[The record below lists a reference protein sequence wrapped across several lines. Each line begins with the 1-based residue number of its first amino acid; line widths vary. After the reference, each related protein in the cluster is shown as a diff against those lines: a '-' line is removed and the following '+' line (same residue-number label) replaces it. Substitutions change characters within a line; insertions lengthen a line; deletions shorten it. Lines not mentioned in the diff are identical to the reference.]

1 MYRIRDKP
9 ASAKPG
15 RSPAIRKLQEENEW
29 DDNIKA
35 QNISEYNSKVDKHC
49 ARFFHMRK
57 LYKRHRVKQLCSVR
71 SHNSSNKES
80 RSTSAHR
87 KDITTDQIEILKEE
101 LDLTWK
107 NFKIPE
113 QHKKIFN
120 KSLESIPK
128 IQAASKIAREI
139 DNIEK
144 GNANITAVISAV
156 NKRESLLQEI
166 QKKLQEKLVKPEIF
180 SHIKLL
186 QNFRDL
192 TLRVIE
198 FIELWRSEYSLT
210 EQFQWINCIY
220 YEKLKTD
227 SDFLC
232 ETSLG
237 KFFNF
242 CLSDPLLTGPTEP
255 KTINKR
261 EFSIPFSYRQGQRI
275 RKAFDILSFNPAQ
288 PLKIR
293 SSIQLSEIQ
302 CTASEVTHTEVSQI
316 FPTELQ
322 ISELEYKKE
331 INEICKMILENM
343 IYEEINTKLYLYVTQ
358 SFKEIIAASLTL
370 YSSSIL
376 DRVITEIL
384 SELIPVIAKESHT
397 EVTDSEYIDIRN
409 LIINEVMEEQ
419 IQAISGTQ
427 TNNILSFHVT
437 EEVIGCLELFQIT
450 LQTIQEEMKEN
461 QSIVYIVADEVI
473 EEFLLEDWAEDIAEL
488 ELVQAKMENV
498 WKDLPGHIQKE
509 IYHHQKHNIILRLCE
524 MIYFGILNEFV
535 GKIWLEGL
543 VASEVKEERNEDK
556 MLDEEIFLLKDPN
569 YQVEDPRKGTL
580 FRTGRKK

>member
-9 ASAKPG
+9 VSARPG
-15 RSPAIRKLQEENEW
+15 RSPAIRKLQEESEIN
-29 DDNIKA
+29 DSIQA
-35 QNISEYNSKVDKHC
+35 QKILKSKLSKRSRAKH
-49 ARFFHMRK
+49 FYFI
-57 LYKRHRVKQLCSVR
+57 R

-87 KDITTDQIEILKEE
+87 KDITIDQIEILKEE
-101 LDLTWK
+101 LDLTWR

-113 QHKKIFN
+113 QHKKVFI

-144 GNANITAVISAV
+144 GNANITSVISAI

-166 QKKLQEKLVKPEIF
+166 QKKFEEKLTKPEIF

-186 QNFRDL
+186 QNLRDL
-192 TLRVIE
+192 TLRAIE
-198 FIELWRSEYSLT
+198 FIEFWKSEYSLT

-220 YEKLKTD
+220 YDKLK
-227 SDFLC
+227 SDTNFLC

-255 KTINKR
+255 KVINKR
-261 EFSIPFSYRQGQRI
+261 EFSIPFSYRQGSRV
-275 RKAFDILSFNPAQ
+275 RKTFDILSFTPSQ

-293 SSIQLSEIQ
+293 SSIQLNEIP
-302 CTASEVTHTEVSQI
+302 CTASEVTHTEISQI
-316 FPTELQ
+316 FQTELQ
-322 ISELEYKKE
+322 ISDIENRKE

-343 IYEEINTKLYLYVTQ
+343 IYKEVNTKLEVYVTQ

-376 DRVITEIL
+376 DRVITEVL

-419 IQAISGTQ
+419 IQTISGTQ
-427 TNNILSFHVT
+427 INNILSIYVT
-437 EEVIGCLELFQIT
+437 EEVIGYLELFQIT

-461 QSIVYIVADEVI
+461 QSIVYIVADKII
-473 EEFLLEDWAEDIAEL
+473 EEFLIEDWAEDVAEL

-509 IYHHQKHNIILRLCE
+509 IYHHQKENIILRLCE
-524 MIYFGILNEFV
+524 MVYFGILNEFV

-543 VASEVKEERNEDK
+543 VGSVIKEERNEEK
-556 MLDEEIFLLKDPN
+556 ILDEDIFLLKDPN
-569 YQVEDPRKGTL
+569 YQVEEPRKGVH
-580 FRTGRKK
+580 FRRKK